1 MLDVS
6 SVRSASC
13 TLCSPHRGLA
23 LVPTITLSAQRTSDY
38 SSHRGQPLIPKALE
52 RQGGRGASAPVLWPD
67 SHKAAETG
75 GSGAGKF
82 PSQGCA
88 LTGQATLDKT
98 RVVEEPA
105 SLAPSLLS
113 CGNKRAGV
121 RERGRRGHP
130 TQGPSWCGQATGSRL
145 LLHCRVSNRTGGSVG
160 KQASSW
166 EASSP
171 S

>member
-1 MLDVS
+1 M
-6 SVRSASC
+6 
-13 TLCSPHRGLA
+13 
-23 LVPTITLSAQRTSDY
+23 
-38 SSHRGQPLIPKALE
+38 IPKALE
-52 RQGGRGASAPVLWPD
+52 QQEGGGTSVPVLWPD

-113 CGNKRAGV
+113 QWEQK
-121 RERGRRGHP
+121 
-130 TQGPSWCGQATGSRL
+130 SWCSGTWEKGTPHTRPQLVQPGY
-145 LLHCRVSNRTGGSVG
+145 RVP
-160 KQASSW
+160 
-166 EASSP
+166 ASSP
-171 S
+171 LPGQ